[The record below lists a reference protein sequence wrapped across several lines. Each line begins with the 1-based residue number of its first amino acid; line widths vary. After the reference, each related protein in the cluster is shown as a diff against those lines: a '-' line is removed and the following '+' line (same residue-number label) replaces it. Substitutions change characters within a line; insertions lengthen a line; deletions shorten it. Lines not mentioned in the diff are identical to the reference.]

1 MLVQGGAGNVGAYAI
16 QLAKQTGA
24 DVIGTAFTRGVE
36 YVRTLRADKVI
47 DVQTAR
53 FEEQV
58 NDVDMEKRFMSREE
72 NRSSSG
78 TEDDSAEG
86 VPPMKGATLADSAP
100 SPAQTATPSE
110 PERSDGHRSK
120 RRRWALKGGAGIVA
134 LAVALY
140 IAIPATMRAFNT
152 ISTDDAY
159 VNGHVTFVASRVT
172 GQVTKVMVD
181 DNNTVHRGDLL
192 VELDKQP
199 YKVQVE
205 VKQAALARAQADL
218 LAAKALARGSLAL
231 ARSKRWQLQQ
241 AMEEVHNQVALLV
254 AKVADLGSRKA
265 VLTRAQAEF
274 DRAKRLLP
282 TGAMSREDYE
292 RRQEAVSVA
301 EAQVKVALENVYQIR
316 DALGL
321 PANPA
326 KGESL
331 AQVPSDLDQ
340 TFSAVLQA
348 QADLIQTAAQLG
360 ILHSFEETPQQM
372 LDEFMKQ
379 APHGDIDLLFA
390 QLTEKAPQVKQAEAK
405 IQQAQSDLEEAQ
417 LNLGY
422 CDVVAEIDGVITRR
436 NVNPGNNVEVG
447 QGLMAIRSL
456 REVWVDANFK
466 ETQLSGLRIGQRAD
480 LYVDMYGKRH
490 IFKGRIS
497 GFTIG
502 TGSTLALLP
511 PQNATGNFVKVVQRL
526 PVRIELTDY
535 DPAKAPLFIGLSVVP
550 YVYYKEPPTGP
561 NAGKIL
567 QPYVAPAPSGAMNGS
582 RVEEKP

>member
-1 MLVQGGAGNVGAYAI
+1 MTQEQSKSGNS
-16 QLAKQTGA
+16 TE
-24 DVIGTAFTRGVE
+24 TRIAEELPLMNEPASDGSAPGPARAVTPAE
-36 YVRTLRADKVI
+36 PGRAD
-47 DVQTAR
+47 DR
-53 FEEQV
+53 R
-58 NDVDMEKRFMSREE
+58 N
-72 NRSSSG
+72 
-78 TEDDSAEG
+78 
-86 VPPMKGATLADSAP
+86 
-100 SPAQTATPSE
+100 
-110 PERSDGHRSK
+110 K
-120 RRRWALKGGAGIVA
+120 RRSWLLKGGAAIGA
-134 LAVALY
+134 LGVALY
-140 IAIPATMRAFNT
+140 FAIPAEMRAFNT
-152 ISTDDAY
+152 VSTDDAY
-159 VNGHVTFVASRVT
+159 VNGHVTFVAARVA
-172 GQVTKVMVD
+172 GQVMKVMVD
-181 DNNTVHRGDLL
+181 DNNTVRKGDLL

-199 YKVQVE
+199 YKVEVE

-241 AMEEVHNQVALLV
+241 AMEEVHNQVALLM
-254 AKVADLGSRKA
+254 AKVADLVSRKA
-265 VLTRAQAEF
+265 VLIRAQSEF
-274 DRAKRLLP
+274 DRAKRLLAA
-282 TGAMSREDYE
+282 GAVSREEYD
-292 RRQEAVSVA
+292 RRQEAISVA

-326 KGESL
+326 SGESL
-331 AQVPSDLDQ
+331 AQVPPDLDQ

-348 QADLIQTAAQLG
+348 QADLIQISAQLG
-360 ILHSFEETPQQM
+360 IFHSFEETPKQM
-372 LDEFMKQ
+372 LDEFMKR

-390 QLTEKAPQVKQAEAK
+390 QLAEEAPQVKQAQAK

-466 ETQLSGLRIGQRAD
+466 ETQLPDLRIGQRAD

-497 GFTIG
+497 GFTMG

-511 PQNATGNFVKVVQRL
+511 AQNATGNFVKVVQRL
-526 PVRIELTDY
+526 PVRIELIGY

-550 YVYYKEPPTGP
+550 YVYFKEPPTGP

-567 QPYVAPAPSGAMNGS
+567 QPYVAPAPYGMLDGS
-582 RVEEKP
+582 RVEANP